1 MANPQREDGFTGIA
15 NEIIDN
21 LCLINLSPYESRV
34 IWFILRKTYGYQKKI
49 DRIPLSQFAESLQL
63 DRNNI
68 RRAIQKLIKKN
79 LLVVSRNHRNHVTY
93 GFQKD
98 YEKWQ
103 SVVCRDSGVSRDHS
117 LQSAETTKEGSI
129 QTPSKERKK
138 LLKKYNVPFE
148 QIIGLLNEKTG
159 KKFRYATPK
168 YQACIRARWKEGFRT
183 PDFEKVIENR
193 LAKWGTDPVMAEYL
207 RPETLFGTKF
217 EGYLNDNGSKP
228 QIELQATPKEEIE
241 GLYE

>member
-79 LLVVSRNHRNHVTY
+79 LLVVSRDHKNNVTY
-93 GFQKD
+93 GLQKD
-98 YEKWQ
+98 YEKWNG
-103 SVVCRDSGVSRDHS
+103 VVCRDSGVSRDHS
-117 LQSAETTKEGSI
+117 SQSVETTKEGSI

-138 LLKKYNVPFE
+138 LLKKEIVPFE
-148 QIIGLLNEKTG
+148 EIIAVLNQRTG
-159 KKFRYATPK
+159 KNFRFATPK
-168 YQACIRARWKEGFRT
+168 YQACIRARWNEGFRLGHFKAVV
-183 PDFEKVIENR
+183 DNR
-193 LAKWGTDPVMAEYL
+193 VEKWGDDPKMSEYL

-217 EGYLNDNGSKP
+217 QGYLNDNGSKP
-228 QIELQATPKEEIE
+228 QTQLQATPKEEIE